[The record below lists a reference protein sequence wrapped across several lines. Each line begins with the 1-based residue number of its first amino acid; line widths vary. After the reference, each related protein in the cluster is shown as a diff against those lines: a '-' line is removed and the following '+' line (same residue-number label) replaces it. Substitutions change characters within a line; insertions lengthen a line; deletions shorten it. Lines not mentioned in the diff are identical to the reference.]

1 MRGKLITI
9 EGTEGAGKSSA
20 ITWMKEFFKQK
31 NIPVCVTRE
40 PGGTTIA
47 EAIRQVLLQTPTGE
61 ILYPQTELLLMF
73 AARAQHIKQVIEP
86 ALQAGAWVI
95 SDRYVDASYA
105 YQGGG
110 RGIEK
115 GIIQFLDEWIVGSIR
130 PDLTLLFDLPVE
142 LGLMRAAGRGNEKDR
157 IEQEQ
162 TAFFER
168 IRQVYLDR
176 AAEDPIRMN
185 IIDARVTPAEVTAQL
200 ATVMNAF
207 LERHPQ

>member
-1 MRGKLITI
+1 MRGQFITI

-20 ITWMKEFFKQK
+20 IAWMKDFFKQK
-31 NIPVCVTRE
+31 HIPVCVTRE
-40 PGGTTIA
+40 PGGTTIS
-47 EAIRQVLLQTPTGE
+47 EAIRQVLLQTPAGE
-61 ILYPQTELLLMF
+61 TLYPQTELLLMF

-86 ALQAGAWVI
+86 ALKAGSWVI
-95 SDRYVDASYA
+95 SDRYIDASYA

-115 GIIQFLDEWIVGSIR
+115 GIIQFLDEWIVGSVR

-162 TAFFER
+162 TSFFER

-176 AAEDPIRMN
+176 AAEDPVRMN
-185 IIDARVTPAEVTAQL
+185 IIDARVSPAEVTDQL
-200 ATVMNAF
+200 ASVMEAF

>member
-20 ITWMKEFFKQK
+20 IAWMKDFFKQK

-61 ILYPQTELLLMF
+61 TLYPQTELLLMF

-86 ALQAGAWVI
+86 ALQAGSWVI

-115 GIIQFLDEWIVGSIR
+115 GVIQFLDEWIVDGTR

-142 LGLMRAAGRGNEKDR
+142 LGLMRAAGRGGEKDR

-162 TAFFER
+162 AAFFER

-176 AAEDPIRMN
+176 AAENPIRIN
-185 IIDARVTPAEVTAQL
+185 VIDARVTPAEVSAQL
-200 ATVMNAF
+200 TAVMEAF

>member
-20 ITWMKEFFKQK
+20 IAWMKEFFKQK

-61 ILYPQTELLLMF
+61 ILYPKTELLLMF

-86 ALQAGAWVI
+86 ALQAGSWVI